1 MSTLAKKRESLM
13 PSWASDLFDTSRF
26 FSPRLFD
33 LGTDPF
39 SIDFS
44 SRIPSANINETE
56 KEYKIELAAP
66 GLDKKDFKVAVDNGV
81 LYVSSEKEEDRQEE
95 DKNYTRREYSYN
107 SFRRSFSLP
116 ENCISDKIKAQ
127 YENGILNLIL
137 PKKEVTIMK
146 PASEIPVL

>member
-1 MSTLAKKRESLM
+1 MSLVKRKESLM
-13 PSWASDLFDTSRF
+13 PSWANDLLDTSRF

-44 SRIPSANINETE
+44 SRVPSANINETD
-56 KEYKIELAAP
+56 KEYKIELAVP
-66 GLDKKDFKVAVDNGV
+66 GMERKDFKVAVENGV
-81 LYVSSEKEEDRQEE
+81 LYVSSEREEEQEDE
-95 DKNYTRREYSYN
+95 DKNYTRREYSY
-107 SFRRSFSLP
+107 SGFKRSFSLP
-116 ENCISDKIKAQ
+116 ENCVEDKIKAK

-137 PKKEVTIMK
+137 PKKEVTMMK

>member
-1 MSTLAKKRESLM
+1 MSSLAKKRESMM
-13 PSWASDLFDTSRF
+13 PTWANDLFDTSRF

-56 KEYKIELAAP
+56 KEYKIELAVP
-66 GLDKKDFKVAVDNGV
+66 GLDKKDFKVAIDNGV
-81 LYVSSEKEEDRQEE
+81 LYVSSEREEERLE
-95 DKNYTRREYSYN
+95 DEANYTRREYSFN

-116 ENCISDKIKAQ
+116 ENCIEDKIKAK

-137 PKKEVTIMK
+137 PKKELTIMK

>member
-1 MSTLAKKRESLM
+1 MM
-13 PSWASDLFDTSRF
+13 PTWANDLFDTSRF

-44 SRIPSANINETE
+44 NRIPSANINETE
-56 KEYKIELAAP
+56 KEYKIELAVP
-66 GLDKKDFKVAVDNGV
+66 GLDKKDFKVAIDKGM
-81 LYVSSEKEEDRQEE
+81 LYVSSEKEEERREDEE
-95 DKNYTRREYSYN
+95 NYTRREYSFN

-116 ENCISDKIKAQ
+116 ENCIEDKIKAK

-137 PKKEVTIMK
+137 PKKELTIMK

>member
-1 MSTLAKKRESLM
+1 MSSLVKKKESIM
-13 PSWASDLFDTSRF
+13 PSWANDLFDTSRF

-44 SRIPSANINETE
+44 NRIPNANINETE
-56 KEYKIELAAP
+56 KEYKIELAVP

-81 LYVSSEKEEDRQEE
+81 LYVSSEKEEDRKEE
-95 DKNYTRREYSYN
+95 DANYTRREYSYN
-107 SFRRSFSLP
+107 SFRRTFSLP
-116 ENCISDKIKAQ
+116 DNCIAEKIKAK
-127 YENGILNLIL
+127 YENGILNLVL

>member
-1 MSTLAKKRESLM
+1 MSIVKRRESLM
-13 PSWASDLFDTSRF
+13 PTWASDLLDTSRF

-44 SRIPSANINETE
+44 SRVPSANINETE
-56 KEYKIELAAP
+56 KEYRIELAVP
-66 GLDKKDFKVAVDNGV
+66 GMEKDDFKVAIDNGV
-81 LYVSSEKEEDRQEE
+81 LYVSSEKEEDREE
-95 DKNYTRREYSYN
+95 AEKNYTRREYSF
-107 SFRRSFSLP
+107 SEFRRSFSLP
-116 ENCISDKIKAQ
+116 ENCLEDKIKAK

-137 PKKEVTIMK
+137 PKKELSIIK

>member
-1 MSTLAKKRESLM
+1 MSSLAKKRESMM
-13 PSWASDLFDTSRF
+13 PTWANDLFDTSRF

-56 KEYKIELAAP
+56 KEYKIELAVP
-66 GLDKKDFKVAVDNGV
+66 GLDKKDFKVAIDKGM
-81 LYVSSEKEEDRQEE
+81 LYVSSEKEEERHE
-95 DKNYTRREYSYN
+95 DEANYTRREYSFN

-116 ENCISDKIKAQ
+116 ENCIEDKIKAK

-137 PKKEVTIMK
+137 PKKELTIMK

>member
-1 MSTLAKKRESLM
+1 MSSLAKKRESMM
-13 PSWASDLFDTSRF
+13 PTWANDLFDTSRF

-56 KEYKIELAAP
+56 KEYKIELAVP
-66 GLDKKDFKVAVDNGV
+66 GLDKKDFKVAIDNGV
-81 LYVSSEKEEDRQEE
+81 LYVSSEREEERQEDE
-95 DKNYTRREYSYN
+95 ANYTRREYSFN

-116 ENCISDKIKAQ
+116 ENCIEDKIKAK

-137 PKKEVTIMK
+137 PKKELTIMK